1 MSNEAMNWARKCGAT
16 GTLRPGEVLV
26 LMLMADH
33 ADEQWSC
40 YPTASKL
47 ARDSNQSERTITT
60 QLKRLRELG
69 LISVENRYGQ
79 GRGRIGVR
87 YYLHE
92 TALDRFA
99 GAPENDSPAEIA
111 GRENTRDANIASESE
126 IPGNMRDADSAPE
139 SGNRE
144 NARDANIASES
155 KNPGN
160 MRDANIAGESLRRNL
175 THDSGANSGG
185 AHLKERARI
194 NHQKNHHHLV
204 EIRGGAEVGPGAGA
218 DEDDDLIHRGVDLAQ
233 LFELVPD
240 LATQVEAEHVRAVVD
255 VVLDRA
261 GDRRVKHPT
270 RYVASALTADLD
282 GVLIDAA
289 VAWQARPVA
298 PRGSEQ
304 AHPGVVPVAR
314 ERWREPVPCTNLDHR
329 GAYDGAGQDCHQCRL
344 EARLVAQEPA
354 DVDQVQWSPERLD
367 ALPESL
373 RKRVLEHL
381 SA

>member
-40 YPTASKL
+40 YPTATKL
-47 ARDSNQSERTITT
+47 ALDSNQSERTITS

-69 LISVENRYGQ
+69 LISVENLYGQ

-111 GRENTRDANIASESE
+111 GRENTRDANIAPESGN
-126 IPGNMRDADSAPE
+126 PGNMRDADFAPE

-144 NARDANIASES
+144 NTRGANIA
-155 KNPGN
+155 
-160 MRDANIAGESLRRNL
+160 DESLRRNL
-175 THDSGANSGG
+175 THDSGANPGG

-194 NHQKNHHHLV
+194 NHQKNHHHHLV

-289 VAWQARPVA
+289 IAWQARPVA
-298 PRGSEQ
+298 PRGAAQ
-304 AHPGVVPVAR
+304 AQPGVVPVAR
-314 ERWREPVPCTNLDHR
+314 ERWQEPVPCTNPDHR
-329 GAYDGAGQDCHQCRL
+329 GAYDGSGQDCHQCRL

-381 SA
+381 ST